1 VPPRP
6 RAHVLDR
13 PRTGSPVAQHG
24 GTTAAARRT
33 GEIPAERHTA
43 GVATTRTTEIL
54 SEVARGD
61 AEDAVLPGRLVAS
74 CARALPIT
82 GVGLV
87 LMTDAGPAG
96 MVAASD
102 GVASTLEELQ
112 FTLGEGPCVDCST
125 SGRPVLVPFL
135 AGVGGA
141 QWPAF
146 TTGAL
151 GADVA
156 AVFAFP
162 LRVGG
167 IRLGVLDLYRDV
179 TGPLTGPGLAEALS
193 FADAATTV
201 LLHLQAHA
209 REGAPIAVVED
220 RTEVHQA
227 TGMVSVQAGVP
238 LASALVLLRARAFA
252 TERPVLDLA
261 RDVLSRLVRFDD
273 EA

>member
-1 VPPRP
+1 M
-6 RAHVLDR
+6 
-13 PRTGSPVAQHG
+13 T
-24 GTTAAARRT
+24 
-33 GEIPAERHTA
+33 
-43 GVATTRTTEIL
+43 TTRTTEIL

-61 AEDAVLPGRLVAS
+61 VDSAVLPDRLVAL
-74 CARALPIT
+74 CAQALPVT
-82 GVGLV
+82 GVGMV

-102 GVASTLEELQ
+102 GAAATLEELQ

-125 SGRPVLVPFL
+125 SGRPVLVPHL
-135 AGVGGA
+135 AVVGGA

-146 TTGAL
+146 TPGAL

-162 LRVGG
+162 LQVGG
-167 IRLGVLDLYRDV
+167 IRLGVLDLHRDV
-179 TGPLTGPGLAEALS
+179 TGPLAAPDLAEALA

-209 REGAPIAVVED
+209 PAGTAVAVLED

-227 TGMVSVQAGVP
+227 TGMVSAQAGVD
-238 LASALVLLRARAFA
+238 LASALLLLRARAFA
-252 TERPVLDLA
+252 TERPVVDLA

>member
-1 VPPRP
+1 MV
-6 RAHVLDR
+6 
-13 PRTGSPVAQHG
+13 
-24 GTTAAARRT
+24 
-33 GEIPAERHTA
+33 
-43 GVATTRTTEIL
+43 TTRTTEIL

-61 AEDAVLPGRLVAS
+61 VDDAALPGRLVS
-74 CARALPIT
+74 MCADALPIT

-102 GVASTLEELQ
+102 RAATALEDLQ
-112 FTLGEGPCVDCST
+112 FTLGEGPCVDASS
-125 SGRPVLVPFL
+125 SGRPVLVPSL
-135 AGVGGA
+135 AAAGGA

-151 GADVA
+151 AADVA
-156 AVFAFP
+156 AVFALP

-179 TGPLTGPGLAEALS
+179 TGPLSAPGLAEALS

-201 LLHLQAHA
+201 LLHLQSHA
-209 REGAPIAVVED
+209 RAGEAVAVLED

-227 TGMVSVQAGVP
+227 TGMVSAQAGVD
-238 LASALVLLRARAFA
+238 LASALLLLRARAFA
-252 TERPVLDLA
+252 TERPVLDVA
-261 RDVLSRLVRFDD
+261 RDVLSRLVRFDP

>member
-1 VPPRP
+1 M
-6 RAHVLDR
+6 
-13 PRTGSPVAQHG
+13 
-24 GTTAAARRT
+24 
-33 GEIPAERHTA
+33 
-43 GVATTRTTEIL
+43 TTRTTEIL
-54 SEVARGD
+54 SEVAHGNVD
-61 AEDAVLPGRLVAS
+61 DSVLPGRLVS
-74 CARALPIT
+74 LCARALPIT

-96 MVAASD
+96 TVAASD
-102 GVASTLEELQ
+102 GAASTLEDLQ
-112 FTLGEGPCVDCST
+112 FTLGEGPCVDSST
-125 SGRPVLVPFL
+125 SGRPVLVPYL
-135 AGVGGA
+135 AADGGA

-151 GADVA
+151 EADVA

-179 TGPLTGPGLAEALS
+179 TGPLGGPSFAEALA

-201 LLHLQAHA
+201 LLHLQSSAP
-209 REGAPIAVVED
+209 EGAPVAVLDD

-227 TGMVSVQAGVP
+227 TGMVSVQAGVA
-238 LASALVLLRARAFA
+238 LASALLLLRARAFA

-261 RDVLSRLVRFDD
+261 RDVLSRVVRFDP